1 MTDKTQITTTERIGL
16 TVVEVAELLNVS
28 TRHVWA
34 MAATGRMPA
43 PKRLGRAAR
52 WDRAEIEAWFAAN
65 CPSAEQWAAI
75 KGNAA

>member
-1 MTDKTQITTTERIGL
+1 MRKQTHPNTSERIGL

-34 MAATGRMPA
+34 MATTGRMPA

-52 WDRAEIEAWFAAN
+52 WERAEIAAWFAAG
-65 CPSAEQWAAI
+65 CPNDELWQAM
-75 KGNAA
+75 KGERQ